1 MKKVIAIGNRIM
13 MDDAIGIKIVEGIE
27 DDLKQ
32 LGFSIVIGE
41 TDIDYT
47 LNEINEGDFIIIVDS
62 SLMGEDPGTI
72 NVSSLKDIKEY
83 NEKTYSLHQMSLVK
97 VLSGSEL
104 FKIDGLLITIEASEI
119 NFGMELSK
127 TLKNKFEAIKNKVLK
142 EITACSQVKKY

>member
-1 MKKVIAIGNRIM
+1 
-13 MDDAIGIKIVEGIE
+13 MDDAIGIKVVEGIE

-41 TDIDYT
+41 TDINYT

-62 SLMGEDPGTI
+62 SLMGVDPGTI
-72 NVSSLKDIKEY
+72 NVSNLKNIKEY

-97 VLSGSEL
+97 VLSSSDV

-127 TLKNKFEAIKNKVLK
+127 ILKNKFETIKNKILK
-142 EITACSQVKKY
+142 EIIAYS

>member
-13 MDDAIGIKIVEGIE
+13 MDDAIGIKVVEGIE

-62 SLMGEDPGTI
+62 SLMGVDPGTI
-72 NVSSLKDIKEY
+72 NVSNLKNIKEY

-97 VLSGSEL
+97 VLSSSDL

-119 NFGMELSK
+119 NFGMELSRI
-127 TLKNKFEAIKNKVLK
+127 LKNKFEAIKNKILK
-142 EITACSQVKKY
+142 EIIAYSQVKKY

>member
-13 MDDAIGIKIVEGIE
+13 MDDAIGIKIVESLE
-27 DDLKQ
+27 EDLKQ

-62 SLMGEDPGTI
+62 SLVGKDPGTI
-72 NVSSLKDIKEY
+72 SVSSLKNIKEY

-104 FKIDGLLITIEASEI
+104 LKIDGLLITIEASEI
-119 NFGMELSK
+119 NFGMELSRV
-127 TLKNKFEAIKNKVLK
+127 LKNKFKAIKSKVLE
-142 EITACSQVKKY
+142 EIIAYS

>member
-13 MDDAIGIKIVEGIE
+13 MDDAIGIKVVEGIE

-62 SLMGEDPGTI
+62 SLMGVDPGTI
-72 NVSSLKDIKEY
+72 NVSNLKNIKEY

-97 VLSGSEL
+97 VLSSSDV

-119 NFGMELSK
+119 NFGMELSRI
-127 TLKNKFEAIKNKVLK
+127 LKNKFEAIKNKILK
-142 EITACSQVKKY
+142 EITAYSQVKKY

>member
-1 MKKVIAIGNRIM
+1 M
-13 MDDAIGIKIVEGIE
+13 MDDAIGIKIVESLE
-27 DDLKQ
+27 EDLKQ

-62 SLMGEDPGTI
+62 SLIGEDPGTI
-72 NVSSLKDIKEY
+72 SVSSLKNIKEY

-104 FKIDGLLITIEASEI
+104 LKIDGLLITIEASEI

-127 TLKNKFEAIKNKVLK
+127 ILKNKLETIKNKILE
-142 EITACSQVKKY
+142 EITAYSQVKKY

>member
-13 MDDAIGIKIVEGIE
+13 MDDAIGIKVVEGIE

-62 SLMGEDPGTI
+62 SLMGEDPGII

-104 FKIDGLLITIEASEI
+104 LKIDGLLITIEASEI
-119 NFGMELSK
+119 NFGMELSRI
-127 TLKNKFEAIKNKVLK
+127 LKNKFEAIKDKVLK
-142 EITACSQVKKY
+142 EITAYSQVKKY

>member
-13 MDDAIGIKIVEGIE
+13 MDDAIGIKIVESLEE
-27 DDLKQ
+27 DLEQ

-62 SLMGEDPGTI
+62 SLIGEDPGTI
-72 NVSSLKDIKEY
+72 SVSSLKNIKEY

-104 FKIDGLLITIEASEI
+104 LKIDGLLITIEASEI

-127 TLKNKFEAIKNKVLK
+127 ILKNKFETIKNKILE
-142 EITACSQVKKY
+142 EITAYSQVKKY

>member
-13 MDDAIGIKIVEGIE
+13 MDDAIGIKIVESLEE
-27 DDLKQ
+27 DLEQ

-62 SLMGEDPGTI
+62 SLIGEDPGTI
-72 NVSSLKDIKEY
+72 SVSSLKNIKEY

-104 FKIDGLLITIEASEI
+104 LKIDGLLITIEASEI

-127 TLKNKFEAIKNKVLK
+127 ILKNKFKTIKNKILE
-142 EITACSQVKKY
+142 EITAYSQVKKY

>member
-13 MDDAIGIKIVEGIE
+13 MDDAIGIKIVESLE
-27 DDLKQ
+27 EDLKQ

-62 SLMGEDPGTI
+62 SLIGEDPGTI
-72 NVSSLKDIKEY
+72 SVSSLKNIKEY

-104 FKIDGLLITIEASEI
+104 LKIDGLLITIEASEI

-127 TLKNKFEAIKNKVLK
+127 ILKNKLETIKNKILE
-142 EITACSQVKKY
+142 EITAYSQVKKY